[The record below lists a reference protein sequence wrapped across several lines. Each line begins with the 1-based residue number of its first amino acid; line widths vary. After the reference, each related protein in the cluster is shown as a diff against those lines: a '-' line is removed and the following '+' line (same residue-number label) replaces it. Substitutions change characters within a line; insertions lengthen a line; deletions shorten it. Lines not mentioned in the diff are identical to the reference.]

1 MNDTLKLDSK
11 LFGSCAVYVMQ
22 DDMIFHAFTVKE
34 ALTFAARLKLD
45 LSIEQ
50 QDKRIEE
57 LIKKLG
63 LEKC

>member
-1 MNDTLKLDSK
+1 
-11 LFGSCAVYVMQ
+11 
-22 DDMIFHAFTVKE
+22 MIFHAFTVKE

-50 QDKRIEE
+50 QDRRIEE